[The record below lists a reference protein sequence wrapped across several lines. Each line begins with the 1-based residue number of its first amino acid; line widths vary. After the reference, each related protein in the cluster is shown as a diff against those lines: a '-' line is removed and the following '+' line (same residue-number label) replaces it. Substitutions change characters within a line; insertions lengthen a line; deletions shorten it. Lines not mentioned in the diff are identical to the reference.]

1 MNDQIACPRCQI
13 GNLQPVSATYTC
25 LHNHAL
31 LSVPNMPAWKCDIC
45 QYLEFDYDALG
56 RVDALTGRFGPPD
69 DPVRPASKLPSV
81 DSETAEAKL
90 PHRLKP

>member
-1 MNDQIACPRCQI
+1 MTDEIACPRCQI

-25 LHNHAL
+25 VHRGML

-45 QYLEFDYDALG
+45 QYQEFDYDGLARVEAL
-56 RVDALTGRFGPPD
+56 AGRFGPPD
-69 DPVRPASKLPSV
+69 DPVRPASKLPTV
-81 DSETAEAKL
+81 DADAAENKL

>member
-25 LHNHAL
+25 VQNGML

-45 QYLEFDYDALG
+45 QYEEFDYDALG
-56 RVDALTGRFGPPD
+56 RVEALTGHFGPPD
-69 DPVRPASKLPSV
+69 DRTRPASKLPSV
-81 DSETAEAKL
+81 DSETAEPKL